1 MNKSRKSFIFVV
13 IPKNQWLYFAVLS
26 LGVVVAFVQALRYCD
41 SPIWPNMPKYFEKPE
56 NADMLLY
63 NLSVSY
69 VVSYMF
75 YLMVNFI
82 PDCVKAINKEKRML
96 PYRATIQR
104 EVQQFVS
111 NIIYLWRD
119 VGVNATIKGKYKIT
133 DVKCIEDFFKVDVID
148 EISKSIKL
156 EELVSDSV
164 DVDVSDWHFIWNTK
178 LRRTLDNICDAGNLI
193 LTRYKEDIPAEIF
206 YDVFYLLNESNIVG
220 ELLSELKAIASM
232 KNGRNFRLST
242 CIGMENNK
250 EKNIKKSCESIVKLY
265 NWVNTEYEY
274 LDNNIDDI
282 DIKINGICINKMIR
296 EKL

>member
-1 MNKSRKSFIFVV
+1 MNKCRKSFIFFV
-13 IPKNQWLYFAVLS
+13 IPKNQWLYFSLLS
-26 LGVVVAFVQALRYCD
+26 LGVVIALVQVLRYCD
-41 SPIWPNMPKYFEKPE
+41 SPIWPNMPKYFKKPE

-119 VGVNATIKGKYKIT
+119 VGVNATIEGKYNIA
-133 DVKCIEDFFKVDVID
+133 DVKCIDDFFKVDVIG

-156 EELVSDSV
+156 EELVNDSV

-178 LRRTLDNICDAGNLI
+178 LRRTLDNICEAGNLI

-206 YDVFYLLNESNIVG
+206 YDIFYLLNESNIVG

-242 CIGMENNK
+242 CIGIENNK
-250 EKNIKKSCESIVKLY
+250 EKNIKKSCESIIKLY
-265 NWVNTEYEY
+265 NWINTEYEY
-274 LDNNIDDI
+274 FDNNI
-282 DIKINGICINKMIR
+282 DIKINGIYFNKMITQ
-296 EKL
+296 KL

>member
-1 MNKSRKSFIFVV
+1 MNKCRKSFIFFV
-13 IPKNQWLYFAVLS
+13 IPKNQWLYFSLLS
-26 LGVVVAFVQALRYCD
+26 LGVVIALVQALRYCD
-41 SPIWPNMPKYFEKPE
+41 RPIWPNMPKYFEKPE

-119 VGVNATIKGKYKIT
+119 VGVNATIEGKYNIA
-133 DVKCIEDFFKVDVID
+133 DVKCIDDFFKVDVIG

-156 EELVSDSV
+156 EELVNDSV

-178 LRRTLDNICDAGNLI
+178 LRRTLDNICEAGNLI

-206 YDVFYLLNESNIVG
+206 YDIFYLLNESNIVG

-250 EKNIKKSCESIVKLY
+250 EKNIKKSCESIIKLY
-265 NWVNTEYEY
+265 NWINTEYEY
-274 LDNNIDDI
+274 LENNI
-282 DIKINGICINKMIR
+282 DIKINGIYFNKMII